1 MSQAQLKRGGHRW
14 YGFDAANAGTAN
26 LIWDAGNVSELNA
39 VAGRLGV
46 KAMWSWV
53 ALCSA
58 DLKVM
63 QEPYCGADKGAKG
76 GTRGLSGNWSLHIK
90 KIAQM
95 MVGQSN
101 VVGMWL
107 GDEPEIAGFPSNQLC
122 ALATTLKRELAL
134 VGRGDVW
141 LYYNDGPSSSRF
153 KEGLCKGLDYFSID
167 ACEAE
172 MLSRFACLSLR
183 L

>member
-1 MSQAQLKRGGHRW
+1 M
-14 YGFDAANAGTAN
+14 
-26 LIWDAGNVSELNA
+26 SELNA

-53 ALCSA
+53 ARCSA

-141 LYYNDGPSSSRF
+141 
-153 KEGLCKGLDYFSID
+153 
-167 ACEAE
+167 
-172 MLSRFACLSLR
+172 
-183 L
+183 